1 MFDLFKKEIPQTK
14 EIIKNEHA
22 GYYSFILGAVL
33 IIGALL
39 SALPIAIY
47 YIVNN
52 YDFNTMSS
60 IDMLLSLYGTIFTSL
75 LMILFAC
82 KIDKRTLFSLGLT
95 KHNILKRY
103 GLGLIIG
110 FITLSLSL
118 LITFI
123 LGGTKFNG
131 FEDINILLLILFFIA
146 FMFQGF
152 EEELLCRGFM
162 MYGLSKKQSL
172 FFAMMYNSLFFALL
186 HLGNDGMNILAFVNL
201 FLAGLSYSCIAVYFD
216 DIWVVSGAHSMW
228 NYAQGNIFGILVS
241 GTNMGSSIFSFELV
255 GNTLISGGKFGLE
268 GGIGVF
274 IVEILTILVFCIL
287 YKKKGV
293 KA

>member
-22 GYYSFILGAVL
+22 GYYSFILGVV
-33 IIGALL
+33 IILGSVL
-39 SALPIAIY
+39 SAIPIVIY

-52 YDFNTMSS
+52 HDFNTMSS
-60 IDMLLSLYGTIFTSL
+60 MDMLLSLYGTIFSSL
-75 LMILFAC
+75 LVLLFAC
-82 KIDKRTLFSLGLT
+82 KINKRTLFSLGLT
-95 KHNILKRY
+95 KYNILKRY
-103 GLGLIIG
+103 GLGLMIG

-118 LITFI
+118 FITFI

-131 FEDINILLLILFFIA
+131 FVDMNIPLLILFFIG

-186 HLGNDGMNILAFVNL
+186 HLGNDGMNILAFMNL
-201 FLAGLSYSCIAVYFD
+201 FLAGLSFSCMAVYFD
-216 DIWVVSGAHSMW
+216 DIWVASGAHSMW

-241 GTNMGSSIFSFELV
+241 GMNMGSSIFNIELV
-255 GNTLISGGKFGLE
+255 GSTLISGGKFGLE

-274 IVEILTILVFCIL
+274 VVEILTILVFCAL
-287 YKKKGV
+287 YKKKV

>member
-1 MFDLFKKEIPQTK
+1 MFELFKKEIPQTK

-22 GYYSFILGAVL
+22 GYYSFILGVVI
-33 IIGALL
+33 IIGILL
-39 SALPIAIY
+39 SALPMSIY

-52 YDFNTMSS
+52 IDITTMTTM
-60 IDMLLSLYGTIFTSL
+60 DMLISLYGTIFTSL
-75 LMILFAC
+75 LMILFAL
-82 KIDKRTLFSLGLT
+82 KIDKRTFFSLGLT
-95 KHNILKRY
+95 KKNVFKRY
-103 GLGLIIG
+103 VLGLLIG
-110 FITLSLSL
+110 FITLTGSL

-123 LGGTKFNG
+123 LGGAKFNG
-131 FEDINILLLILFFIA
+131 FADVNILMLILFFIG

-186 HLGNDGMNILAFVNL
+186 HLGNDGMNILAFMNL
-201 FLAGLSYSCIAVYFD
+201 FLAGLSFSCMAVYFD
-216 DIWVVSGAHSMW
+216 DIWVASGAHSMW

-241 GTNMGSSIFSFELV
+241 GMNMGSSIFSFELI
-255 GNTLISGGKFGLE
+255 GNTLVSGGKFGLE

-274 IVEILTILVFCIL
+274 IIELITIFIFCYL
-287 YKKKGV
+287 FKKKV
-293 KA
+293 HV

>member
-1 MFDLFKKEIPQTK
+1 MFELFKKEIPQTK

-22 GYYSFILGAVL
+22 GYYSFILGVVI
-33 IIGALL
+33 IIGILL
-39 SALPIAIY
+39 SALPMSIY

-52 YDFNTMSS
+52 IDITTMTTM
-60 IDMLLSLYGTIFTSL
+60 DMLISLYGTIFTSL
-75 LMILFAC
+75 LMILFAL

-95 KHNILKRY
+95 KKNRFKRY
-103 GLGLIIG
+103 VLGLLIG
-110 FITLSLSL
+110 FITLTGSL

-123 LGGTKFNG
+123 LGGAKFNG
-131 FEDINILLLILFFIA
+131 FADVNILMLILFFIG

-186 HLGNDGMNILAFVNL
+186 HLGNDGMNILAFMNL
-201 FLAGLSYSCIAVYFD
+201 FLAGLSFSCMAVYFD
-216 DIWVVSGAHSMW
+216 DIWVASGAHSMW

-241 GTNMGSSIFSFELV
+241 GMNMGSSIFSFELI
-255 GNTLISGGKFGLE
+255 GNTLVSGGKFGLE

-274 IVEILTILVFCIL
+274 IIELITIFIFCYL
-287 YKKKGV
+287 FKKKV
-293 KA
+293 HV